1 MMAKLGY
8 KPGTTLGKAKDART
22 EPIGVSI
29 REGKGGIGHDT
40 EKKRKIREEL
50 EEAAKRVKVD
60 QGDYRERV
68 RQEREEKRLEGQII
82 GAQKVAERLDIE
94 ADEDVSNTQGNGTAV
109 PMNKRPLKSINVL
122 WRGMIRHRLEKEAE
136 RRMRADM
143 QQSRARLP
151 TYTDPDEEEEDKQA
165 YAKKQTN
172 NEFVEEDLYEEDDE
186 LDEFQA
192 LSASERLDKLVK
204 YLRDTYHYCF
214 WCKFRYD
221 NAEMEDCPGLTEE
234 EHD

>member
-8 KPGTTLGKAKDART
+8 KPGTTLGKAEDART
-22 EPIGVSI
+22 EPLGISVK
-29 REGKGGIGHDT
+29 EGKGGIGHDN

-50 EEAAKRVKVD
+50 EKAAKRVQVD
-60 QGDYRERV
+60 QGDYRERI
-68 RQEREEKRLEGQII
+68 RQEREEKRLAGQVI
-82 GAQKVAERLDIE
+82 GAQKVAERLDTE
-94 ADEDVSNTQGNGTAV
+94 ADEATT
-109 PMNKRPLKSINVL
+109 KRPLKSINVL
-122 WRGMIRHRLEKEAE
+122 WRGPMRDRLEKEAE

-151 TYTDPDEEEEDKQA
+151 TYTDPDEDEEDKQA
-165 YAKKQTN
+165 YAKKATN
-172 NEFVEEDLYEEDDE
+172 NEFVEEDLYTEDAE

-192 LSASERLDKLVK
+192 LSAPERLNKIVK
-204 YLRDTYHYCF
+204 YLRDTYYYCF

-221 NAEMEDCPGLTEE
+221 DAAMEDCPGLTEE